1 MCGQIVG
8 KVPAIPHMQK
18 QALYVALTHVFT
30 KWYVKYSNEL

>member
-18 QALYVALTHVFT
+18 QALYIALALVFA
-30 KWYVKYSNEL
+30 KR